1 MASDNLATQVHE
13 RLTSATKD
21 YPWVQD
27 MLTGERSGQH
37 LDTAIMIGGLTALCG
52 GIIEA
57 LGLLADQIGQDR

>member
-1 MASDNLATQVHE
+1 MTSHNLTTEVHE
-13 RLTSATKD
+13 ILTSATKD

-27 MLTGERSGQH
+27 MLIGQRSGTH

-57 LGLLADQIGQDR
+57 LGLIAKTLDNG